1 MFSSMTTYRYGARTV
16 KVPPGASHSEAW
28 ASVTTGRPSPVE
40 RHPMSGTT
48 QPPGGFAPS
57 ARAAGEA
64 LAGAR

>member
-28 ASVTTGRPSPVE
+28 ASVTTGRPLLE

-48 QPPGGFAPS
+48 QPPRGFAPS
-57 ARAAGEA
+57 ARAAGA
-64 LAGAR
+64 AIAGAR